1 MLNVQAQRAVRW
13 VSCALVLGV
22 GCGGVEREAS
32 GMTTAAPVE
41 SGGSVSAVPRVAAG
55 SGSGG
60 AGNRAVSAA
69 GGGAG
74 VPAAVHREESADA
87 GAADSGPTGPR
98 EYTVSMCPGA
108 TPNTLPATRT
118 ACDGVIK
125 CGGAASCLPG
135 VRPGAE
141 RAPECS
147 TGRCIPDAVAI
158 AGRVKFR
165 PCDGSAGPGACIPL
179 CFALQRNPLSAVF
192 PPGEAGCGTQEVC
205 VPCINPLDQTSSG
218 ACDDTCAER

>member
-1 MLNVQAQRAVRW
+1 MMNVQAQRVVLW
-13 VSCALVLGV
+13 VSCALVLG
-22 GCGGVEREAS
+22 CGGGENGVGGMSVAAS
-32 GMTTAAPVE
+32 AP
-41 SGGSVSAVPRVAAG
+41 SGGSVSAVPRLAAG
-55 SGSGG
+55 SGSAG
-60 AGNRAVSAA
+60 AGSRAVSAT
-69 GGGAG
+69 GGGAASQAG
-74 VPAAVHREESADA
+74 GQPDQSSDA
-87 GAADSGPTGPR
+87 GAADSGPIGTH

-118 ACDGVIK
+118 ACDGAIK

-135 VRPGAE
+135 VRPGSE

-158 AGRVKFR
+158 AGRIEFR
-165 PCDGSAGPGACIPL
+165 PCQGSAGPGACIPL